1 MPESPRATTGGALPP
16 RAVAVMLLLCLV
28 WGLNLVAIKL
38 GNAGIPPVLQAGLR
52 SVIATAVLFGWCAS
66 RGGGIG
72 AALALRLAS
81 FALLRADGMEP
92 VLVLDDVF
100 AELDSTRRE
109 RLAGGVLDAEQVL
122 VTAAVGA
129 DVPDVL
135 QGRRFRVAAGEVTRD
150 A

>member
-52 SVIATAVLFGWCAS
+52 SVIATAVLFGWCAW

-72 AALALRLAS
+72 AAL
-81 FALLRADGMEP
+81 GP
-92 VLVLDDVF
+92 
-100 AELDSTRRE
+100 
-109 RLAGGVLDAEQVL
+109 GGR
-122 VTAAVGA
+122 TAACCPGWRRGCSSPSSSSPSSSGSA
-129 DVPDVL
+129 SPPPPAPWSSSMARPSSWRW
-135 QGRRFRVAAGEVTRD
+135 GRIG
-150 A
+150 